1 MGRPK
6 LEEKEKKIKL
16 GITISKN
23 SFTMLEMLTNNKSEF
38 IEKLINNHV
47 KNITITNNI
56 ELKYDENN
64 NYIGSKTTKIIDVDE
79 N

>member
-16 GITISKN
+16 GITISN
-23 SFTMLEMLTNNKSEF
+23 HSFNMLEMLTNNKSEF
-38 IEKLINNHV
+38 IENLINNYL
-47 KNITITNNI
+47 KNVTITNNI
-56 ELKYDENN
+56 EIKYDENN
-64 NYIGSKTTKIIDVDE
+64 NYVGSKTTKIIDIDG

>member
-16 GITISKN
+16 GITISN
-23 SFTMLEMLTNNKSEF
+23 HSFTMLEMLTNNKSEF
-38 IEKLINNHV
+38 IENLINNYL
-47 KNITITNNI
+47 KNVTITNNI
-56 ELKYDENN
+56 EIKYDENN
-64 NYIGSKTTKIIDVDE
+64 NYVGSKTTKIIDIDG

>member
-16 GITISKN
+16 GITISN
-23 SFTMLEMLTNNKSEF
+23 HSFTMLEMLTNNKSEF
-38 IEKLINNHV
+38 IENLINNYL
-47 KNITITNNI
+47 KNVTITNNVEI
-56 ELKYDENN
+56 KYDENN
-64 NYIGSKTTKIIDVDE
+64 NYVGSKTIKIIDIDG